1 MDQEYW
7 ARLQAIFHRA
17 SDLPPTE
24 RFAYVRE
31 RCQGDER
38 MRVEV
43 EAMLAEDALGES
55 LLDRGLPDA
64 AETLSEDPVADLPPD
79 AFGPYR
85 IGRILGQGGMGIVYL
100 AERENFGGQVAIKLL
115 MGGTLSPSRRKRFA
129 REQKTLARL
138 QHPYIAQIH
147 DADTLAD
154 GTPWFAMEYVD
165 GLRINDY
172 CREHDSSIAE
182 TIRLFRAMC
191 EAVQHAHSRAI
202 IHCDLKPSNILVRA
216 DGTVK
221 LLDFGIARQLET
233 DGERVDLTRTGMR
246 PMTLAYAAPEQ
257 IRGERLGTQ
266 ADVYSLGVVLYE
278 LLTGRLPFDLTNRS
292 PAEAERILQE
302 REPEA
307 PSVAAARTAPK
318 SKAAWDDLDV
328 LTLTAMHKDASR
340 RYRSV
345 EALIRDVDHY
355 MKDEPLEAR
364 PDTLSYR
371 LGKFAGRNRR
381 ALIATAGVCVVVVA
395 LVIFFVV
402 RLTRARA
409 AELAE
414 ATRTQR
420 IETFMVNLFDGGDKA
435 AGPAD
440 KLRVVDLL
448 DRGVHSAQAL
458 SAEPAVQAEMY
469 QTLGSIYEKLG
480 KFEQADSLLGSALER
495 RKSVS
500 GPDNPEVADGLVSLA
515 LLRLD
520 QGRVA
525 DAEKLVREGLAM
537 NRRHLPPGDPGV
549 ARSESALGRVLEDRS
564 AYDEAVKTLDEAVRL
579 QSARSAASSD
589 LAESLSA
596 LGTAH
601 YYLGHLALADSIHR
615 RALAMH
621 RQLYGEVHPR
631 VADDLYNL
639 GVVQHD
645 LGHDVDAERYYRRA
659 LAVKQSWYGT
669 EHPDTALI
677 MAAVGQSLIY
687 QGRYDEAATV
697 LQQALGIQER
707 IFGKVHPQVA
717 MGLNILAVLELRRG
731 HLSDAEKDFTRMAD
745 INRSV
750 YGDRHY
756 LVGIAY
762 LNLGEVYVQEKDNA
776 RAERAYREA
785 LSRFAEKL
793 PPGHMNTAIAEVRLG
808 HVLVLEHRYK
818 DAEAPLATGYN
829 ALTKLP
835 GSQTNRIQNAQ
846 KDLVAVYEALN
857 QPDKAG
863 PLRVQLAAADHTA
876 KPAAH

>member
-7 ARLQAIFHRA
+7 ERMQAIFHRA
-17 SDLPPTE
+17 SDLPPAE
-24 RFAYVRE
+24 RVVYVRE
-31 RCQGDER
+31 QCQGDDR
-38 MRVEV
+38 MRAEV
-43 EAMLAEDALGES
+43 EAMLSEDARGES
-55 LLDRGLPDA
+55 LLDRGLADA
-64 AETLSEDPVADLPPD
+64 AETLSDDPVAGLSPD

-85 IGRILGQGGMGIVYL
+85 IGRILGQGGMGVVYL

-115 MGGTLSPSRRKRFA
+115 MGGILSPSRRQRFA
-129 REQKTLARL
+129 REQKTLAQL

-165 GLRINDY
+165 GTRITGY
-172 CREHDSSIAE
+172 CRDHNSSIAQR
-182 TIRLFRAMC
+182 IRLFRAVC

-202 IHCDLKPSNILVRA
+202 IHCDLKPSNILVTA

-221 LLDFGIARQLET
+221 LLDFGIARQLEA
-233 DGERVDLTRTGMR
+233 DGERTDLTRTGMR

-278 LLTGRLPFDLTNRS
+278 LLTGRPPFDLTNRS

-302 REPEA
+302 REPEP
-307 PSVAAARTAPK
+307 PSVAARAMLK
-318 SKAAWDDLDV
+318 SKAAWSDLDV

-371 LGKFAGRNRR
+371 LGKFAERNRR
-381 ALIATAGVCVVVVA
+381 ALFATLGVCVVVVT
-395 LVIFFVV
+395 LVAYFVV
-402 RLTRARA
+402 RLTRART

-480 KFEQADSLLGSALER
+480 KFEQADTMLGSALER

-500 GPDNPEVADGLVSLA
+500 GPDNPEVADGLVSLG

-564 AYDEAVKTLDEAVRL
+564 AYEDAVKTLDEAVRL

-596 LGTAH
+596 LGTAD

-645 LGHDVDAERYYRRA
+645 LGHDADAERYYRRA
-659 LAVKQSWYGT
+659 LTVKESWYGT

-717 MGLNILAVLELRRG
+717 MGLNMLAVLELRRG
-731 HLSDAEKDFTRMAD
+731 RLSDAEKDFTRMAD

-776 RAERAYREA
+776 RAEHAYREA

-793 PPGHMNTAIAEVRLG
+793 PPGHANTAIAQARLG
-808 HVLVLEHRYK
+808 HVLVLERRYK
-818 DAEAPLATGYN
+818 DAEGPLVTGYN

-846 KDLVAVYEALN
+846 KDLVAVYEALH
-857 QPDKAG
+857 QPDKAE
-863 PLRVQLAAADHTA
+863 PYRAQLAAA